1 MVSRTLKITLG
12 LLLFALVCAR
22 ADLQLKPQ
30 TGEYELDGIK
40 FPRIVFVDGEQRVTY
55 APPTDW
61 QFSGTSDS
69 FVLHPKRKSE
79 AEAVISRLSLSKPQV
94 FDDDTMLRLTA
105 EVSNSLPAGAT
116 HSEIVALEKN
126 PVIIERKETFLVV
139 INYDFVGQPQTR
151 SVMFLNRKNEQL
163 RFQLTCRRGDF
174 KDLQKTFLASHFS
187 WQNL

>member
-1 MVSRTLKITLG
+1 MVSRALRITLG
-12 LLLFALVCAR
+12 LSLFAAVVAQGGL
-22 ADLQLKPQ
+22 LLKPQ

-40 FPRIVFVDGEQRVTY
+40 FRRVVFMDGEQRVTY
-55 APPTDW
+55 APPPDW
-61 QFSGTSDS
+61 EFSGDNDS

-79 AEAVISRLSLSKPQV
+79 AEAIVTHVNLPKPQV
-94 FDDDTMLRLTA
+94 FDDETMLHLTA

-116 HSEIVALEKN
+116 HPQLVAVEKN
-126 PVIIERKETFLVV
+126 PVIIEHKETFLVV

-151 SVMFLNRKNEQL
+151 SVMFLNRTNEQI

-174 KDLQKTFLASHFS
+174 KELQKAFLGSHFS